1 MDPKYFDHTLL
12 KADATKEQIM
22 KVCREAGEYVSAS
35 QSLVFLLRS
44 LYHIFFKEKRLPGPS
59 MPNHLQTASLYKQKP
74 INGDFPLVHRLWF
87 LFVFLICI
95 S

>member
-1 MDPKYFDHTLL
+1 MGARKTNAAARRLF
-12 KADATKEQIM
+12 
-22 KVCREAGEYVSAS
+22 
-35 QSLVFLLRS
+35 FLRP
-44 LYHIFFKEKRLPGPS
+44 LYHIFLKEKRLPGPS